1 MVIIA
6 LFLGIISGGIVAAV
20 LLITRRKQRKDTVP
34 FGPFLCLGALITLL
48 WGSNIL
54 NWYMGY

>member
-1 MVIIA
+1 VVILA

-20 LLITRRKQRKDTVP
+20 LLITRRKERKDTVP
-34 FGPFLCLGALITLL
+34 FGPFLCLGALLALL

-54 NWYMGY
+54 NWYLGY